1 MATKKNYT
9 ISTIFG
15 LGKALGLSPEDTKAM
30 AYGLIGKDSLKKFT
44 QREIND
50 VCYTMMQH
58 KDKQLDATKNPSR
71 ASNQQLYRIRE
82 LEKLLGW
89 AEEPERL
96 QAFLRK
102 RFKVVAVEWLSG
114 EQASKVIEALKQ
126 MHRRK
131 EAAG

>member
-1 MATKKNYT
+1 MATNKNFT

-15 LGKALGLSPEDTKAM
+15 MGKALGLSPDDTKEM
-30 AYGLIGKDSLKKFT
+30 AYGLIGKGSLTKFT

-50 VCYTMMQH
+50 VCYTMMKY
-58 KDKQLDATKNPSR
+58 KDKQLDVTKNPSR
-71 ASNQQLYRIRE
+71 ASEQQLYRIHDY
-82 LEKLLGW
+82 EKRLGW

-102 RFKVVAVEWLSG
+102 RFKVIAVEWLSG

-126 MHRRK
+126 MLRRK
-131 EAAG
+131 EAVG